1 MRIKNLFKYL
11 FRFLSLQIIL
21 TLITIYYFDNFLI
34 WDESFKYE
42 IYLNLIEDKNRFFP
56 FVDDIFI
63 TVDGVLI
70 LLIFVFLIIIYS
82 TNFYTYVNELS
93 FSMNRNLLGE
103 YFQIYLLWTSYL
115 MVSFF
120 ILRFNNLFRG
130 SLLLFSFLIPV
141 ILMIFRNTEFISS
154 LLGRAVTNETY
165 ISFNLDDN
173 SKFRNLRIMTFRKN
187 LGSYF
192 INENNT
198 EKEILK
204 NFNDSDFAVT
214 DLSHSKAIIEIE
226 GPNVKEVLKKGC
238 PFNFNI
244 FSKNMCIN
252 SSYNGISFLV
262 DMVEDD
268 PEKARI
274 FSLRSFGESM
284 YHSITD
290 ASLEYGYK
298 CI

>member
-1 MRIKNLFKYL
+1 MTMISPLQNIHSEGPYGNFENKTENELLKISELKNLLIVQIVQYKNSSIKINDIKL
-11 FRFLSLQIIL
+11 NNLQ
-21 TLITIYYFDNFLI
+21 F
-34 WDESFKYE
+34 
-42 IYLNLIEDKNRFFP
+42 
-56 FVDDIFI
+56 
-63 TVDGVLI
+63 
-70 LLIFVFLIIIYS
+70 
-82 TNFYTYVNELS
+82 VNEA
-93 FSMNRNLLGE
+93 
-103 YFQIYLLWTSYL
+103 QK
-115 MVSFF
+115 V
-120 ILRFNNLFRG
+120 
-130 SLLLFSFLIPV
+130 V
-141 ILMIFRNTEFISS
+141 
-154 LLGRAVTNETY
+154 ANE
-165 ISFNLDDN
+165 
-173 SKFRNLRIMTFRKN
+173 NLRILWN
-187 LGSYF
+187 SP
-192 INENNT
+192 NNWLVVSNK
-198 EKEILK
+198 KELFSEIVK